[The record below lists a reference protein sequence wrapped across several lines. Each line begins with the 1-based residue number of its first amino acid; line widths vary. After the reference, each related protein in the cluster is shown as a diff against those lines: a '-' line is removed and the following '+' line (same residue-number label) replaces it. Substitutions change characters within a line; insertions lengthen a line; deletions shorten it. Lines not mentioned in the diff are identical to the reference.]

1 MPESRQEIC
10 IVGAGP
16 RGLAVLERICAAAP
30 TGGPE
35 RTTVHLVDPRPPGG
49 AVWRTDQSTQLL
61 MNTVAA
67 QVTVFTDES
76 VTATGPI
83 VPGPSLYEWA
93 KTIVLGD
100 QPTEHPH
107 WVRSEAARLTADSY
121 PSRAF
126 YGHYLGWVHDHL
138 VRTAPATVTV
148 RRHRDTAVE
157 LTDQPDGRQRLRL
170 ADGTEL
176 TDLDAVVLAQG
187 HLPLALGSTERRL
200 ADYAA
205 VNGLGYLPPG
215 NPADAD
221 LSIARPGRPVALRGL
236 GLNFF
241 DHLALLTTGRG
252 GAFEEFDGRLVYRP
266 CGDEPVIHAGSRR
279 GVPFHAR
286 GDNQKGVSG
295 RHLPLFLT
303 PERIAELTLRHSAHG
318 DLEFTRDLW
327 PLVDREV
334 RGVYYAALLAA
345 RDGLAAREAF
355 LAEYVPLAADP
366 AALAGLLD
374 RHGVAE
380 ADHWSWEAIQR
391 PWGDL
396 EFAQPADFR
405 HWLLGHLHRDIR
417 EAARGNA
424 LGPLKAALDVL
435 RDLRNELRLVVD
447 HAGLTGRSYRD
458 ELQRWYSPL
467 NGFLSIG
474 PPRRRIEELTA
485 LIEAGVLHPIGPG
498 MTVTEAGDGDG
509 FLVSSSLVPDSE
521 VRVEALIEAR
531 LPEPDLRH
539 TTDPLLTRLRETG
552 QCRPYLIPDPDGAGY
567 QTGGLAVTR
576 SPYRLVDA
584 LGEVHPRRF
593 AFGVPTEAVH
603 WVTAAGVR
611 PGVNSVI
618 LCDADAIA
626 QAVLAIRP
634 AELHQPA

>member
-1 MPESRQEIC
+1 MPAGRQEIC

-16 RGLAVLERICAAAP
+16 RGLAVLERLCAAALEAA
-30 TGGPE
+30 GGVPQ
-35 RTTVHLVDPRPPGG
+35 TVHLVDPQPAGG
-49 AVWRTDQSTQLL
+49 AVWRTGQSTQLL

-67 QVTVFTDES
+67 QVTIFTDES

-93 KTIVLGD
+93 KTIVLGARIS
-100 QPTEHPH
+100 EHPQ
-107 WVRSEAARLTADSY
+107 WVRAEATRLTADSY
-121 PSRAF
+121 PTRAF
-126 YGHYLGWVHDHL
+126 YGHYLGWVYDHL
-138 VRTAPATVTV
+138 LRTAPAEVTV
-148 RRHRDTAVE
+148 HRHRDTAVA
-157 LTDQPDGRQRLRL
+157 LSDQPDGRQRVRL

-176 TDLDAVVLAQG
+176 GGLDAVVLAQG
-187 HLPLALGSTERRL
+187 HLPLAPGPDERRL
-200 ADYAA
+200 SAFAA
-205 VNGLGYLPPG
+205 EHGLGYLPPA

-221 LSIARPGRPVALRGL
+221 LSAIEPGRRVALRGL

-241 DHLALLTTGRG
+241 DYLALLTTGRG
-252 GAFEEFDGRLVYRP
+252 GSFEESQGRLVYRP
-266 CGDEPVIHAGSRR
+266 SGAEPVLYAGSRR

-303 PERIAELTLRHSAHG
+303 PERIEDLSRRHRQAG

-334 RGVYYAALLAA
+334 QAVYYAALLAG
-345 RDGLAAREAF
+345 RDGAPAGQAF

-366 AALAGLLD
+366 EKVADLLD
-374 RHGVAE
+374 RHGVAPAE
-380 ADHWSWEAIQR
+380 RWDWATIER
-391 PWGDL
+391 PWGKL
-396 EFAQPADFR
+396 EFDGPAEYR
-405 HWLLGHLHRDIR
+405 RWLLEHLHQDIR

-435 RDLRNELRLVVD
+435 RDLRNELRLLVD

-474 PPRRRIEELTA
+474 PPRRRIEELAA
-485 LIEAGVLHPIGPG
+485 LIEAGVLHPVGPG
-498 MTVTEAGDGDG
+498 ITVDEAPDGTG
-509 FLVSSSLVPDSE
+509 FLVSSTVVPRTEVLVE
-521 VRVEALIEAR
+521 VLIEAR
-531 LPEPDLRH
+531 LPEPDIRH
-539 TTDPLLTRLRETG
+539 TTDPLITQLQRTG
-552 QCRPYLIPDPDGAGY
+552 QCRPYLIPDPDGGAGH

-584 LGEVHPRRF
+584 DGRAHPRRF

-626 QAVLAIRP
+626 QAVRST
-634 AELHQPA
+634 